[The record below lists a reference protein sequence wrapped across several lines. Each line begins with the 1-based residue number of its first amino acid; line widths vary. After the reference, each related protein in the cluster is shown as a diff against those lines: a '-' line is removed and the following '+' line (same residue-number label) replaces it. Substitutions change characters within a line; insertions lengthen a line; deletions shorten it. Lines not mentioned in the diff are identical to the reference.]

1 MTDYLHRLVESCIT
15 GINSTRSQYIIDFL
29 KITGYTLEFLII
41 TKCLKDTV
49 PLRIDEWK

>member
-15 GINSTRSQYIIDFL
+15 RINSTRSQYIIDFL